1 METAGFIIG
10 HYSMKMTIDIVL
22 TVMILGW
29 PGLIMFSP
37 MIFDA
42 PGSEHDKS
50 RILFLLL
57 IILYPTLIF
66 VVYKL
71 VGATYFHLS
80 AKWPLLVTILIT
92 AYVVMLFGYPRYIYN
107 AWQGI
112 DDTGYFVAKDAV
124 YFGGVRLKT
133 ASAASFEKIGDRYSD
148 YARDARQVY
157 FQGKVLAGA
166 DPASFAPVQ
175 SSLFWQDKHHVYAD
189 GQALSEADPA
199 TFNPLNT
206 WYGRDNRHV
215 YYGNKRLQNANPATF
230 QLLGDSLGKDDA
242 HLYVFDKLA
251 SIDADMRT
259 LTVLKDD
266 NDRIEF
272 LKDRA
277 HVYSLFYRA
286 ANPVTAI
293 IGADPATFVLL
304 GREYA
309 KDKHSVYYRDSLTDT
324 TFKLDGADPSSF
336 VVTGYDEESHSDA
349 KDKYRKYISGKG

>member
-1 METAGFIIG
+1 
-10 HYSMKMTIDIVL
+10 MKMTIDIVL

-189 GQALSEADPA
+189 GQALSEASVSIYA
-199 TFNPLNT
+199 AQGAKSTMAI
-206 WYGRDNRHV
+206 RDYKMPTLQRSSYWV
-215 YYGNKRLQNANPATF
+215 TRLA
-230 QLLGDSLGKDDA
+230 KMM
-242 HLYVFDKLA
+242 HICMY
-251 SIDADMRT
+251 
-259 LTVLKDD
+259 LT
-266 NDRIEF
+266 NWHR
-272 LKDRA
+272 
-277 HVYSLFYRA
+277 SM
-286 ANPVTAI
+286 
-293 IGADPATFVLL
+293 
-304 GREYA
+304 
-309 KDKHSVYYRDSLTDT
+309 LT
-324 TFKLDGADPSSF
+324 
-336 VVTGYDEESHSDA
+336 
-349 KDKYRKYISGKG
+349 